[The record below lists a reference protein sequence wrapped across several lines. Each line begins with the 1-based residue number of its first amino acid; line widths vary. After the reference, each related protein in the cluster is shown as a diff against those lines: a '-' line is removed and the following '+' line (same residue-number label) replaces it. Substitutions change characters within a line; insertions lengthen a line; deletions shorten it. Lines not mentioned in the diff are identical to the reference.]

1 MQLDG
6 VGAYQKPVGEEASE
20 EEEKGV
26 QEDHSAQARMD
37 AVESGGYR
45 IGQGSRQCMS
55 LVGERQECRSHLC
68 KDLVGTD
75 LVCMGEKW
83 TSCSSSVRKN
93 VMYTLSL
100 STWQSTLPWLHPF
113 SVFPYVRIETR
124 CFWPWVTSHLFGRAE
139 SSRQIRSADICRSM
153 TTSPLTNYASMVSVA
168 V

>member
-1 MQLDG
+1 MT
-6 VGAYQKPVGEEASE
+6 
-20 EEEKGV
+20 
-26 QEDHSAQARMD
+26 
-37 AVESGGYR
+37 
-45 IGQGSRQCMS
+45 

-100 STWQSTLPWLHPF
+100 STWHSTLPWLHPF
-113 SVFPYVRIETR
+113 SVFPYVCIETR

-139 SSRQIRSADICRSM
+139 SSRQIRSADMPIDDNEPTHELRQYGFNGCLGL
-153 TTSPLTNYASMVSVA
+153 TGGTPAFHPSPLRLSCIFFSVSIATSRSYAS
-168 V
+168 